1 MPARPPSE
9 PALDLS
15 PSPGDTVKDTTCYM
29 CACRCG
35 IRVWITDGQI
45 RYIQGNR
52 AHPVNQGVLC
62 AKGAAGIMQ
71 HNSPARLGKP
81 LLRTG
86 ERGSGEFREIEWDE
100 ALALATSWL
109 APIRARNPDELAFFT
124 GRDQSQ
130 ALTGWW
136 AQQFGTVNYA
146 AHGGFCSVNM
156 AAGGLY
162 TLGGSFWE
170 FGEPD
175 WEHTRLFLLWGVAED
190 HDSNP
195 IKLGLGRLKG
205 RGAKVIAINPVRTG
219 YGAIADEWIGIRPGT
234 DGLFAFALVHEL
246 LRMDRIDLEYLVRY
260 ANAHWLVVRDPG
272 GAQDGLFVRDAQGN
286 VVCAVRADGDDA
298 MHAEATQAG
307 DGVRNDATPAHRL
320 VPADTIDIAP
330 LVVGEYALPDGRTA
344 VPVFQL
350 IVERYLDPQYAPAAV
365 SERCGIPADTIR
377 RIARELAQAAFDS
390 NLELEIPWT
399 DSWGRQHAT
408 MQGRPVAMH
417 AMRGI
422 SAHSNGFHTCR
433 ALHLLQLL
441 LGAVDAPGSF
451 RFQPPFPR
459 PVPPAN
465 RPGKAR
471 RADGSLDAAPLGF
484 VHGPEDLL
492 VDGEGNPRRIDHAFS
507 WAYPLAAHGMLHTVI
522 RNAHAADPYR
532 IDTLLM
538 FMANMS
544 WNSAMNTGE
553 TMQWLTDRDE
563 SGEYRIP
570 RIIYS
575 DAYASEMVA
584 YADLV
589 LPDTTY
595 LERFDA
601 ISLLDRPISDAD
613 AASDAIRHPVFDPA
627 TQPDADGRPR
637 DVRGFQSV
645 LLDLGARLGLPGM
658 VHADGSP
665 QYRDYADF
673 MVRHER
679 APGVGL
685 LAGWR
690 GEDGAS
696 EGKGAPNPDQLQRY
710 IEHGGFWHAPVPAS
724 ARYYKM
730 ANRDYLRWAKGFGFV
745 ADEAPIVMQLYS
757 ETLQKFRL
765 AARGHGALQPP
776 PEHRERVA
784 TYFDPLPIWYEP
796 FEHAQLAARGSSS
809 ITGTASADPK
819 IAAEALAPPPFEKGG
834 QGEFALPAR
843 NKSPSIPLLQRGK
856 TSDASVAGMVHPDQE
871 ARHRL
876 PGGNAGLR
884 GDETHVPA
892 VPPFGK
898 GGQGG
903 FAPRDKSQLPS
914 IPHFQRGKTG
924 EAAQPGGF
932 PLHAITQRPMF
943 MYHAWGSQNAWLRQI
958 AARNWLYLHPGTAA
972 RYGVAD
978 EGWVEVRSHHGA
990 IRVQAKFASNVQPD
1004 TVWTWNAI
1012 GKRRGAWKL
1021 SKDAPEGTHAFLL
1034 NHLISDRTPRGD
1046 YANADPVT
1054 GQAAWFD
1061 LRVSIAPV
1069 AAATADDADTAP
1081 QFAPL
1086 AFAPASDRPL
1096 RYGARLRAAAA
1107 KLAGRK

>member
-1 MPARPPSE
+1 MSAPPHE
-9 PALDLS
+9 PRLNLS
-15 PSPGDTVKDTTCYM
+15 PSPGDEVKHTTCYM

-35 IRVWITDGQI
+35 LKVWIKDGQI
-45 RYIQGNR
+45 RYLQGNPD
-52 AHPVNQGVLC
+52 HPVNKGVLC
-62 AKGAAGIMQ
+62 AKGSAGIMQ
-71 HNSPARLGKP
+71 HYSPARLRKP

-86 ERGSGEFREIEWDE
+86 ERGSGEFREIEWDD

-109 APIRARNPDELAFFT
+109 KPIRERNPDELAFFT

-162 TLGGSFWE
+162 SIGGSFWE

-175 WEHTRLFLLWGVAED
+175 WEHARYLMLWGVAED

-195 IKLGLGRLKG
+195 IKLGLGKLKA
-205 RGAKVIAINPVRTG
+205 RGAKIVAVNPVRTG

-234 DGLFAFALVHEL
+234 DGLFAFALIHEL
-246 LRMDRIDLEYLVRY
+246 LRSDRIDLEYLVRY
-260 ANAHWLVVRDPG
+260 ANAHWLVIRNPG
-272 GAQDGLFVRDAQGN
+272 GADDGLFARDAAGN
-286 VVCAVRADGDDA
+286 VLCWNSGPLPNLPPRAGEGRDGGAFADA
-298 MHAEATQAG
+298 NATG
-307 DGVRNDATPAHRL
+307 IHPA
-320 VPADTIDIAP
+320 
-330 LVVGEYALPDGRTA
+330 VVGEYTLPDGRIA

-350 IVERYLDPQYAPAAV
+350 LAERYLDPQYSPDAV

-377 RIARELAQAAFDS
+377 RIARELAEAAFDS
-390 NLELEIPWT
+390 NFSLPVAWT
-399 DSWGRQHAT
+399 DSWGREHAD
-408 MQGRPVAMH
+408 MIGRPVAMH

-433 ALHLLQLL
+433 ALHVLQML
-441 LGAVDAPGSF
+441 LGAIDAPGSF
-451 RFQPPFPR
+451 RYQPPFPK

-471 RADGSLDAAPLGF
+471 RDNGTLDAAPLGF
-484 VHGPEDLL
+484 VHGPEDLV
-492 VDGEGNPRRIDHAFS
+492 VDAAGQPKRIDHAFS
-507 WAYPLAAHGMLHTVI
+507 WAYPLSAHGLLHTVI
-522 RNAHAADPYR
+522 RNAHAGDPYR

-544 WNSAMNTGE
+544 WNSAMNTRE
-553 TMQWLTDRDE
+553 TMHWLTDRDAN
-563 SGEYRIP
+563 GDYRIP

-613 AASDAIRHPVFDPA
+613 GASDAIRHPVFDPA
-627 TQPDADGRPR
+627 TQRDGDGLPR

-658 VHADGSP
+658 VDDSGAP
-665 QYRDYADF
+665 TYRDYADY
-673 MVRHER
+673 MVNHER

-690 GEDGAS
+690 GARGDEH
-696 EGKGAPNPDQLQRY
+696 GKGAPNPGQLQRY
-710 IEHGGFWHAPVPAS
+710 IEHGGFWHTPIPES

-730 ANRDYLRWAKGFGFV
+730 ANRDYLQWAHRFGFI
-745 ADEAPIVMQLYS
+745 ATTDPIPLQLYS

-765 AARGHGALQPP
+765 AAQGHGAHQPP
-776 PEHRERVA
+776 DAHRERVA
-784 TYFDPLPIWYEP
+784 TYFDPLPMWYEP
-796 FEHAQLAARGSSS
+796 FESAQ
-809 ITGTASADPK
+809 
-819 IAAEALAPPPFEKGG
+819 
-834 QGEFALPAR
+834 
-843 NKSPSIPLLQRGK
+843 
-856 TSDASVAGMVHPDQE
+856 
-871 ARHRL
+871 
-876 PGGNAGLR
+876 NAGA
-884 GDETHVPA
+884 DY
-892 VPPFGK
+892 
-898 GGQGG
+898 
-903 FAPRDKSQLPS
+903 
-914 IPHFQRGKTG
+914 
-924 EAAQPGGF
+924 
-932 PLHAITQRPMF
+932 PLSAITQRPMF

-958 AARNWLYLHPGTAA
+958 ATRNFLYLHPDTGA
-972 RYGVAD
+972 RFGIAD
-978 EGWVEVRSHHGA
+978 EDWVEVSSHHGT
-990 IRVQAKFASNVQPD
+990 ITVQAKFAGNVQPD

-1012 GKRRGAWKL
+1012 GKRKGAWKL
-1021 SKDAPEGTHAFLL
+1021 AKNAPEGEQGFLL
-1034 NHLISDRTPRGD
+1034 NHLISDSTPRGD

-1061 LRVSIAPV
+1061 LRVSIRK
-1069 AAATADDADTAP
+1069 ADTAGMSAP
-1081 QFAPL
+1081 QFVPL
-1086 AFAPASDRPL
+1086 PFAATDDATRDAPL
-1096 RYGARLRAAAA
+1096 RYGATMRHKDHA
-1107 KLAGRK
+1107 

>member
-1 MPARPPSE
+1 MAE
-9 PALDLS
+9 PTLDLS
-15 PSPGDTVKDTTCYM
+15 PSPGDEVKSTTCYM

-35 IRVWITDGQI
+35 IKVWLQDGQV

-52 AHPVNQGVLC
+52 DHPVNRGVLC
-62 AKGAAGIMQ
+62 AKGASGIMQ
-71 HNSPARLGKP
+71 HYSPARLRKP
-81 LLRTG
+81 LLRVG
-86 ERGSGEFREIEWDE
+86 ERGAGEFREIEWEE
-100 ALALATSWL
+100 ALDIATAWL
-109 APIRARNPDELAFFT
+109 APIRERNPDELAFFT

-162 TLGGSFWE
+162 SVGGSFWE

-175 WEHTRLFLLWGVAED
+175 WDHTQYLMLWGVAED

-195 IKLGLGRLKG
+195 IKLGLGKLKQ
-205 RGAKVIAINPVRTG
+205 RGAKIVAVNPVRSG

-246 LRMDRIDLEYLVRY
+246 LRMDRIDLGYLVRY
-260 ANAHWLVVRDPG
+260 ANAHWLVIDNPG
-272 GAQDGLFVRDAQGN
+272 GADDGLFARDAEGHPLCSLSSIEDGGEGWGEGGSSPSTSSAPPHPNPLPRDAGGGEQKP
-286 VVCAVRADGDDA
+286 ARAA
-298 MHAEATQAG
+298 PPNLA
-307 DGVRNDATPAHRL
+307 R
-320 VPADTIDIAP
+320 ADTIDINPAI
-330 LVVGEYALPDGRTA
+330 VGEVMLDDGRKA
-344 VPVFQL
+344 RPVFQL
-350 IVERYLDPQYAPAAV
+350 VVERYLDPQYSPDAV

-390 NLELEIPWT
+390 KLELPIPWT
-399 DSWGRQHAT
+399 DSWGRAHDT
-408 MQGRPVAMH
+408 MVGRPVAMH

-451 RFQPPFPR
+451 RYQPPFPR

-471 RADGSLDAAPLGF
+471 KADGLLDAPPLGF
-484 VHGPEDLL
+484 VHGPEDLV
-492 VDGEGNPRRIDHAFS
+492 VDAHGQPRRIDHAYS
-507 WAYPLAAHGMLHTVI
+507 WAYPLAAHGMMHTVI
-522 RNAHAADPYR
+522 RNAWAGDPQR

-544 WNSAMNTGE
+544 WNSSMNTAQ
-553 TMQWLTDRDE
+553 TMHWLTDKDAD
-563 SGEYRIP
+563 GEYRIP

-613 AASDAIRHPVFDPA
+613 AASDAIRHPLFDPA
-627 TQPDADGRPR
+627 TQLDEDGRPR

-645 LLDLGARLGLPGM
+645 LIELGARLGLPGL
-658 VHADGSP
+658 VNEDGSP
-665 QYRDYADF
+665 KYRDYADYI
-673 MVRHER
+673 VRHER
-679 APGVGL
+679 VPGVGL

-690 GEDGAS
+690 GADGGE
-696 EGKGAPNPDQLQRY
+696 EGKGAPNPGQLQRY

-724 ARYYKM
+724 GRYFKM
-730 ANRDYLRWAKGFGFV
+730 ANRDYLQWAQRFGFV
-745 ADEAPIVMQLYS
+745 PNDAPIVLQLYS

-765 AARGHGALQPP
+765 AAQGHGPHQPP
-776 PEHRERVA
+776 EQHRQRVA
-784 TYFDPLPIWYEP
+784 AYFDPLPIWYEP
-796 FEHAQLAARGSSS
+796 FEGVQVQTSSPLRAAQGGGREGV
-809 ITGTASADPK
+809 
-819 IAAEALAPPPFEKGG
+819 APGDVANDKSTPP
-834 QGEFALPAR
+834 QP
-843 NKSPSIPLLQRGK
+843 SPSLREREG
-856 TSDASVAGMVHPDQE
+856 DNHP
-871 ARHRL
+871 
-876 PGGNAGLR
+876 
-884 GDETHVPA
+884 
-892 VPPFGK
+892 
-898 GGQGG
+898 
-903 FAPRDKSQLPS
+903 
-914 IPHFQRGKTG
+914 
-924 EAAQPGGF
+924 F
-932 PLHAITQRPMF
+932 PLSAITQRPMF

-958 AARNWLYLHPGTAA
+958 AARNWLYLHPDTGA
-972 RYGVAD
+972 RLGLAD
-978 EGWVEVRSHHGA
+978 EDWIEVSSHNGT
-990 IRVQAKFASNVQPD
+990 ITVQAKFAANVQPD

-1012 GKRRGAWKL
+1012 GKRKGAWRL
-1021 SKDAPEGTHAFLL
+1021 AKDAPEGAQGFLL
-1034 NHLISDRTPRGD
+1034 NHLISDVTPNGD

-1061 LRVSIAPV
+1061 LRVAIRKAD
-1069 AAATADDADTAP
+1069 AAATGESAP

-1086 AFAPASDRPL
+1086 PLGEASPAPL
-1096 RYGARLRAAAA
+1096 RYGAKMRG
-1107 KLAGRK
+1107 GRTP